1 MMANPVFWTR
11 IAEKYAANPVRD
23 PAAYEATLERVRSY
37 LGADDC
43 VLELGA
49 GTGTTATKLAHA
61 VAHYT
66 VTDFSEGM
74 IRIAKERTAAF
85 DNVTVRQAEA
95 TDKDLWENG
104 YEAVMAFSLL
114 HLVDDLDATLR
125 SVHRMV
131 KPGGYFITKT
141 VCLTGKWGL
150 LKPVLPVMSLLGKA
164 PKKVSFLKPAELEG
178 RIEAAGFRI
187 VETGN
192 YPNSPI
198 ARFVVAQKL

>member
-1 MMANPVFWTR
+1 MMANPAFWTR
-11 IAEKYAANPVRD
+11 IADSYAASPVRD
-23 PAAYEATLERVRSY
+23 PDAYEATLERVRSY
-37 LGADDC
+37 LRKDDC

-49 GTGTTATKLAHA
+49 GTGTTSTKLADA

-74 IRIAKERTAAF
+74 IRIAKERTAGF
-85 DNVTVRQAEA
+85 DNITVRQAEA
-95 TDKDLWENG
+95 SDPGTWDNG

-131 KPGGYFITKT
+131 KPGGYFISKT
-141 VCLTGKWGL
+141 VCLTGKWTL
-150 LKPVLPVMSLLGKA
+150 LKAVLPVMRLFDKA
-164 PKKVSFLKPAELEG
+164 PAKVAFLRPSELEG

-187 VETGN
+187 IETGN

-198 ARFVVAQKL
+198 ARFVVAEKL

>member
-11 IAEKYAANPVRD
+11 IAEKYAASPVRD
-23 PAAYEATLERVRSY
+23 PDAYEATLERVRSY
-37 LGADDC
+37 LGKDDC

-49 GTGTTATKLAHA
+49 GTGTTSTKLADA

-74 IRIAKERTAAF
+74 LSIAKERTAGF
-85 DNVTVRQAEA
+85 DNITVRQAET

-114 HLVDDLDATLR
+114 HLVDDLDATLH

-131 KPGGYFITKT
+131 KPGGYFISKT
-141 VCLTGKWGL
+141 VCLTGKWTL
-150 LKPVLPVMSLLGKA
+150 LKAVLPVMRLFNKA
-164 PKKVSFLKPAELEG
+164 PAKVSFLKPAYLES

-187 VETGN
+187 IETGN